1 MQLSVIKTYVYRMKV
16 QRRFSYIHIHK
27 FQGLEFHHYC
37 TFCLHSL
44 QQIATDAINIHL
56 ALAPLYAQL
65 IKIHRLSIRTYHR
78 DRLYR
83 TWGTYYSVLPV
94 YTAYPSPT
102 ACNDIIQTSTWLF
115 ISPSGNNNLYETVSS
130 VLINKR
136 FTAVL
141 CHLPSGIITDVIML
155 VIFVFTNS
163 KPAPYQIGSIL
174 CHLEFKSSSIAKL
187 NTEECKKKL
196 H

>member
-1 MQLSVIKTYVYRMKV
+1 MQLSEIKNLRLSHEGPKKI
-16 QRRFSYIHIHK
+16 F
-27 FQGLEFHHYC
+27 
-37 TFCLHSL
+37 LHSHSQVSGFRVPPL
-44 QQIATDAINIHL
+44 LHFLSPQSATNCNWCYKHSL
-56 ALAPLYAQL
+56 GPSTTVCTTY
-65 IKIHRLSIRTYHR
+65 KIHRLSIRTYRR

-102 ACNDIIQTSTWLF
+102 ACNDMIQTSTWLF

-174 CHLEFKSSSIAKL
+174 CHLEFKSSSITKL
-187 NTEECKKKL
+187 NTEECKKL

>member
-1 MQLSVIKTYVYRMKV
+1 MKV

-27 FQGLEFHHYC
+27 FLGLEFHHYC

-44 QQIATDAINIHL
+44 QQIATDAIIKHSL
-56 ALAPLYAQL
+56 GPSTTVCTTY
-65 IKIHRLSIRTYHR
+65 KIHRLSTRTYR
-78 DRLYR
+78 KDRLYR

-136 FTAVL
+136 VTAVL

-187 NTEECKKKL
+187 NTEECKKL

>member
-1 MQLSVIKTYVYRMKV
+1 MKV

-44 QQIATDAINIHL
+44 QQIATAWCYKHSL
-56 ALAPLYAQL
+56 GPSTTVCTTY
-65 IKIHRLSIRTYHR
+65 KIHRLSIRTYR
-78 DRLYR
+78 KDRLYR

-187 NTEECKKKL
+187 NTEECKKL

>member
-1 MQLSVIKTYVYRMKV
+1 MKV

-27 FQGLEFHHYC
+27 FQDLEFHHYC

-65 IKIHRLSIRTYHR
+65 IQIHRLSIRTYR
-78 DRLYR
+78 KDRLYR

-187 NTEECKKKL
+187 NTEECKKL